1 MYKEKFSYELTCDV
15 NDILIIRIK
24 VENKGMKMISRVVVS
39 HMIRDYFA
47 YIPNSL
53 KADKG
58 MSEFLFQLVRWR
70 IDNLLPNEKVE
81 LICKIKAN
89 KDKELKNTLFQA
101 TYTFQYNGVSYICCK
116 QMKLWCDN
124 DKRNLYERFL
134 FSPFCSINIYNSVN
148 LIICNEVY
156 SERIK

>member
-1 MYKEKFSYELTCDV
+1 
-15 NDILIIRIK
+15 
-24 VENKGMKMISRVVVS
+24 MISRVVVS

-53 KADKG
+53 KVDKG

-89 KDKELKNTLFQA
+89 KDKELKTHYFRLHIHFNITE
-101 TYTFQYNGVSYICCK
+101 YHMVRCK
-116 QMKLWCDN
+116 QMKLLYGN

-134 FSPFCSINIYNSVN
+134 LIPFCSIHIYNSVD
-148 LIICNEVY
+148 LIVCNEVY
-156 SERIK
+156 SKELNSNFSDYRNPDSKRIISDRFFFCSM